1 MNGADVAWMLMA
13 TAMVMLMTPAGLAL
27 FYGGLAHR
35 KSILN
40 TIGMSYT
47 AFCVATI
54 AWFIAGYAIAFGEGG
69 GRFIGGLGS
78 IFLLDINIESMTGS
92 IPTSIFVAFQ
102 GTFAAISVAIVSGS
116 IVERVR
122 YSTWLIFCF
131 LWVIVCYA
139 PLAHAVWGGGLLSGH
154 GELDFAGG
162 TVVHINAGVA
172 GLVVALMLGARN
184 LKDDVPDP
192 LATKLMLLGS
202 ALLWFGWFG
211 FNAGSALEA
220 NALAANAFL
229 VTNIAAAVGGLSW
242 LLLEWVVQKR
252 RTLSGTAAGVIS
264 ALVGITPAAGYVGPG
279 AALIIGVLAACAA
292 FVAVVYIK
300 KWVGYDD
307 TLDAFGIHGV
317 AGIVGALLT
326 AVFADAVINGEAG
339 VLAGNIGRLTPQVI
353 AIAATILWSAAATAV
368 CYLTASALTGGGRAH
383 PEAEEVGLDEVYHQ
397 EGPS

>member
-35 KSILN
+35 RSILN

-54 AWFIAGYAIAFGEGG
+54 AWMVAGYAIAFGEGG
-69 GRFIGGLGS
+69 GRFIGGFGS
-78 IFLLDINIESMTGS
+78 IFLLDLDINSMTGS
-92 IPTSIFVAFQ
+92 IPTSIFIAFQ

-122 YSTWLIFCF
+122 YSTWIIFCF

-154 GELDFAGG
+154 GVLDFAGG

-184 LKDDVPDP
+184 LKDDIPDP

-211 FNAGSALEA
+211 FNAGSALGA

-242 LLLEWVVQKR
+242 LLLEWLVQKR

-279 AALIIGVLAACAA
+279 AALLIGILAALTA
-292 FVAVVYIK
+292 FIAVVYIK
-300 KWVGYDD
+300 KWIGYDD
-307 TLDAFGIHGV
+307 TLDAFGIHGA

-326 AVFADAVINGEAG
+326 AVFADAAINGEAG
-339 VLAGNIGRLTPQVI
+339 VLAGNIGRLVPQI
-353 AIAATILWSAAATAV
+353 AAIAATILWSAVATAA
-368 CYLTASALTGGGRAH
+368 CYLTASVLTGGGRAH
-383 PEAEEVGLDEVYHQ
+383 PEAEEVGLDEAYHQ
-397 EGPS
+397 EGPG